1 MAASLNQLFNTI
13 KLFQVSDKART
24 KKILYFILGS
34 GFALKLLYLFVVGP
48 AFFGDR
54 LFINADS
61 YSYTDAIKNLIHH
74 GQYTHDLAYP
84 LASFGRLPGVSFIW
98 GFFYLLAGTKAYL
111 CFALFQCL
119 LDILAAWMVF
129 KIVKHYF
136 NEFVALC
143 VGAIYCL
150 FPLTTFYAAH
160 TSAEYLS
167 LFIVIAVFHQ
177 LVFFRQTI
185 QDYLWIAALL
195 VFGFYVR
202 EILLLLI
209 PLSFL
214 YIWKNFGINIKMN
227 IVTILVMLLL
237 YLPWPVRNYLNSG
250 QLILLKPYS
259 SGYPEFQEDMFSYM
273 FWLYAWHDGDPD
285 EYLEYAFHLE
295 KDVKFPE
302 DIFENKYEKK
312 LAYDLVRLAQH
323 CGSSFIVWQRGAEW
337 EHKNHSCDHTALIS
351 RGFDLLQRN
360 YKMNHPFVYY
370 IKIPFLNLKKAFFKS
385 SLKNK
390 HHVNTALFGVVMIF
404 RSLVLFTG
412 LFACFVSWKND
423 YFKMSFIFFFVMY
436 FLVSFILRQVEIRY
450 LFQADVLML
459 IAATSFV
466 ADRFYKIRSKK
477 MY

>member
-1 MAASLNQLFNTI
+1 MSQI
-13 KLFQVSDKART
+13 SDNERT

-34 GFALKLLYLFVVGP
+34 GFVLKLLYLFVVGP

-61 YSYTDAIKNLIHH
+61 YSYTDAIKNLINY
-74 GQYTHDLAYP
+74 GAYTHDRAWP

-98 GFFYLLAGTKAYL
+98 GFFYLLAGSKAYL
-111 CFALFQCL
+111 CFALFQSL
-119 LDILAAWMVF
+119 LDIFAAWMVF

-136 NEFVALC
+136 NEFVGLC
-143 VGAIYCL
+143 VCVIYCL

-167 LFIVIAVFHQ
+167 LFIVIAVFYR
-177 LVFFRQTI
+177 LVFFQP
-185 QDYLWIAALL
+185 DLKNYLWIAVLL
-195 VFGFYVR
+195 VVGFYVR

-214 YIWKNFGINIKMN
+214 YIWKNFGFNLKLNAI
-227 IVTILVMLLL
+227 TALVMLVL
-237 YLPWPVRNYLNSG
+237 YLPWPVRNYMNSG
-250 QLILLKPYS
+250 KVILLKPYS
-259 SGYPEFQEDMFSYM
+259 SGYPEFQEDMMSYM

-285 EYLEYAFHLE
+285 EYLEYSFKLDRE
-295 KDVKFPE
+295 VKFPDE
-302 DIFENKYEKK
+302 IFENEYEKK

-337 EHKNHSCDHTALIS
+337 EHKNHNCNHTALIS

-360 YKMNHPFVYY
+360 YKMNHPFIYY
-370 IKIPFLNLKKAFFKS
+370 VKVPFLNLKKAFFKS

-390 HHVNTALFGVVMIF
+390 HHVNTAMFIVVMIF
-404 RSLVLFTG
+404 RSLMLFLG
-412 LFACFVSWKND
+412 LLACLKFWKND

-436 FLVSFILRQVEIRY
+436 VLVSFILRQVEIRY

-459 IAATSFV
+459 IAATALVS
-466 ADRFYKIRSKK
+466 DKIYKVKLK
-477 MY
+477 GNF